1 MQYYFL
7 IHPQGWMYV
16 QIMARE
22 LSIQGK
28 TTEVGFAQAR
38 VREVN
43 RGDLAL
49 VDWLWRQKRAVALR
63 TSAKFTTV
71 MFLIID

>member
-1 MQYYFL
+1 MGCTSLFSALYIGRY
-7 IHPQGWMYV
+7 IV
-16 QIMARE
+16 I
-22 LSIQGK
+22 
-28 TTEVGFAQAR
+28 AQVK